1 MGTSGMNIITD
12 EKAAFLAKDGHKE
25 AFRELYER
33 HRASVYGLAHRY
45 AGSTQDA
52 EDILQE
58 TFIKAFRG
66 IRKFGD
72 SGKTNF
78 AAWIK
83 RICLY
88 RCIEHLRKRQRR
100 RTDQTMSLSEY
111 HAGVATNDVSPERSA
126 EIGLLIDKVQQVLGA
141 LSPRQ
146 RIIFTMKYLEQREI
160 PDIAET
166 LGCSES
172 AVKTHLGR
180 AVTKLRDHLA
190 PIMEEL

>member
-1 MGTSGMNIITD
+1 MDIITD

-25 AFRELYER
+25 PFRELYER
-33 HRASVYGLAHRY
+33 YRTTVYGLAYRY
-45 AGSTQDA
+45 AGSAQDA

-58 TFIKAFRG
+58 TFVKAFKG

-72 SGKTNF
+72 SGNPNF

-83 RICLY
+83 RICLH
-88 RCIEHLRKRQRR
+88 RCIEHLRKRRRR
-100 RTDQTMSLSEY
+100 RTDQTTSLSEY
-111 HAGVATNDVSPERSA
+111 HAGLATSDDSPERIA
-126 EIGLLIDKVQQVLGA
+126 EAALLINKVHQALGA

-146 RIIFTMKYLEQREI
+146 RIIFDMKYIEHHET

-172 AVKTHLGR
+172 AVKTHLSR
-180 AVTKLRDHLA
+180 AVAKLRDNLA
-190 PIMEEL
+190 PVMEEL